1 VLHDVLSVPYPA
13 PVYLLAVLTVGMLA
27 GTLPAIL
34 TSVAAFLLYDF
45 LFVPPLH
52 TLTVAEPL
60 EWLNLLLFLAVAIA
74 IGRLAALLAA
84 RAQEATERAREAE
97 ALFDISRALATGGP
111 VEAAAPQVL
120 ERLVSA
126 TRMDRVWLTLGP
138 GPGDERVISDS
149 DPARPRPT
157 SVWRVALTRPEPD
170 AAPRW
175 VRSHLPAQAQG
186 EAAPATAGALY
197 RVPMQVAG
205 ETLGSLWATRGR
217 DRSEPDRS
225 ETRILSAAADQ
236 LGQAVRRDRLANE
249 ATAAEVARQSDQ
261 LKSALLDSVS
271 HDLRTPLATIRA
283 AAESLLDPE
292 VEWSAQE
299 QRAVLQS
306 IDTEAER
313 MSRLVRNL
321 LDLSRIEGGAL
332 HPDLEPHDLNEIVED
347 TASRFRST
355 AKQSIV
361 VHAAPELPPVLVD
374 DLYLDEILSNLL
386 ENAVRHADNQIVV
399 RAAQLPD
406 LPFIELTVEDD
417 GPGASDAALP
427 RLFDKFYRGE
437 QTKGAPRLS
446 MGVGL
451 TVVQGLVRAMGGEA
465 TARRSDLGGLAVEV
479 RLPIATGPEPT
490 ESQRDGGPP

>member
-1 VLHDVLSVPYPA
+1 
-13 PVYLLAVLTVGMLA
+13 
-27 GTLPAIL
+27 
-34 TSVAAFLLYDF
+34 
-45 LFVPPLH
+45 
-52 TLTVAEPL
+52 
-60 EWLNLLLFLAVAIA
+60 
-74 IGRLAALLAA
+74 
-84 RAQEATERAREAE
+84 
-97 ALFDISRALATGGP
+97 
-111 VEAAAPQVL
+111 
-120 ERLVSA
+120 
-126 TRMDRVWLTLGP
+126 
-138 GPGDERVISDS
+138 
-149 DPARPRPT
+149 
-157 SVWRVALTRPEPD
+157 
-170 AAPRW
+170 
-175 VRSHLPAQAQG
+175 
-186 EAAPATAGALY
+186 
-197 RVPMQVAG
+197 MQVAG

-361 VHAAPELPPVLVD
+361 IHDAPELPPVLVD